1 MKKISQRKTG
11 RVPTTKTTIDQEEVD
26 AALQLIQ
33 LSGDSAGET
42 PKPDNIASPL
52 SDLGAKAVAEESF
65 GNNTVNGGGGGG
77 DGGGN
82 YSSISSSV
90 DDQISSTTIIATTMN
105 DDVADNILD
114 DDDDEEAFPS
124 RKRKF
129 RSLADLYLK
138 TKPLFKGRQKKG
150 KKKVELLINK

>member
-11 RVPTTKTTIDQEEVD
+11 RVPTIDQEEVD

-52 SDLGAKAVAEESF
+52 SDLGAKAVAEEESF

-105 DDVADNILD
+105 DDVADNLD